1 MVCRI
6 FIFMED
12 NRVQIRLNI
21 ASYMDSHHVQKG
33 SLLMNMCQQ
42 HHKLAQV
49 ADYFYFR
56 SHPSSVMLMLL
67 VKFFFF
73 MIKVLQ

>member
-6 FIFMED
+6 FILI
-12 NRVQIRLNI
+12 RRQSGVQIRLDI

-67 VKFFFF
+67 VIFF

>member
-6 FIFMED
+6 FILIKD
-12 NRVQIRLNI
+12 NRVRIRLNI

-33 SLLMNMCQQ
+33 SLLMHMCQQ

-49 ADYFYFR
+49 ADYFYFH
-56 SHPSSVMLMLL
+56 SHPFSVMLMLL